1 MILFDVYPLND
12 ITIVKAQGSY
22 VWDDAGQQYLDMY
35 GGHAVISIG
44 HTHPHYVKRLEDQ
57 LHKVGFYSNSI
68 KIPIQKEL
76 ADKLGTVSGKE
87 DYQLFLCNSGAEAN
101 ENALKLASFYNG
113 RKKIIAFK
121 KAFHGRTSLAVAATD
136 NPNIVAPVN
145 QTDNIIFLPFNDEA
159 ALEAAFKQQ
168 EISSVIIEGMQGVG
182 GINVAS
188 ASFLRK
194 IRSLCDE
201 YNAVFIADSVQCGY
215 GRSGK
220 FYSHDHSGVNADI
233 YTMAKG
239 MGNGFPVAGIS
250 IAPKFHAKH
259 FMLGTTFGGNHLACA
274 AALAVLE
281 IIEQDNLM
289 ANAKEVGDY
298 LISEL
303 KQLPQIKEVRG
314 MGLMIGI
321 DLPEELKDVKKN
333 LLYKHKI
340 FTGEAKPNV
349 IRLLPALNLGK
360 AEADIFLTALKA
372 ELEQAVVEPAVLV

>member
-1 MILFDVYPLND
+1 MKLFDVYPLND
-12 ITIVKAQGSY
+12 IIIEKASGSY
-22 VWDDAGQQYLDMY
+22 VWDDKGQKYLDMY

-44 HTHPHYVKRLEDQ
+44 HTHPHYVKRLEEQ

-68 KIPIQKEL
+68 KIPIQVEL
-76 ADKLGTVSGKE
+76 ADKLGKASGKE
-87 DYQLFLCNSGAEAN
+87 DYQLFLCSSGAEAN

-113 RKKIIAFK
+113 GKKVIAFK

-145 QTDNIIFLPFNDEA
+145 QTENIIFLPFNDEA
-159 ALEAAFKQQ
+159 ALEETFKK
-168 EISSVIIEGMQGVG
+168 EDISSVIIEGIQGVG

-188 ASFLRK
+188 ESFLQK

-220 FYSHDHSGVNADI
+220 FYSHDFSGVNADI

-250 IAPKFHAKH
+250 IAPKIQPKH

-281 IIEQDNLM
+281 VIERDGLM
-289 ANAKEVGDY
+289 NNAETIGNY
-298 LISEL
+298 LVEKL
-303 KQLPQIKEVRG
+303 KKLTKIKEVRG
-314 MGLMIGI
+314 RGLMIGI
-321 DLPEELKDVKKN
+321 ELPEELKDVKKN
-333 LLYKHKI
+333 LLFKHKI

-349 IRLLPALNLGK
+349 IRLLPALNITK
-360 AEADIFLTALKA
+360 AEADIFLQAISEELKA
-372 ELEQAVVEPAVLV
+372 

>member
-1 MILFDVYPLND
+1 MRLFDVYPLND
-12 ITIVKAQGSY
+12 ITIVKALGST
-22 VWDDAGQQYLDMY
+22 VWDDKGQEYLDMY

-68 KIPIQKEL
+68 KIPLQVEL
-76 ADKLGTVSGKE
+76 AEKLGKVSGKE

-159 ALEAAFKQQ
+159 AMEAAFKKE
-168 EISSVIIEGMQGVG
+168 EICAVIIEGIQGVG

-188 ASFLRK
+188 NSFLQK

-220 FYSHDHSGVNADI
+220 FYSQDFSGVNADV

-250 IAPKFHAKH
+250 IAPKIQPKH

-281 IIEQDNLM
+281 IIEQDKLM
-289 ANAKEVGDY
+289 ENAATVGSY
-298 LISEL
+298 LIEEL
-303 KQLPQIKEVRG
+303 KKLPKIKEVRG
-314 MGLMIGI
+314 RGLMIGI
-321 DLPEELKDVKKN
+321 DLPEELKEVKKN
-333 LLYKHKI
+333 LLFKHKI

-349 IRLLPALNLGK
+349 IRLLPALSLTK
-360 AEADIFLTALKA
+360 VDAERFLDALKI
-372 ELEQAVVEPAVLV
+372 ELQ

>member
-1 MILFDVYPLND
+1 MKLFDVYPLND
-12 ITIVKAQGSY
+12 ITIVKALGST
-22 VWDDAGQQYLDMY
+22 VWDDKGQEYLDMY

-68 KIPIQKEL
+68 KIPLQVEL
-76 ADKLGTVSGKE
+76 AEKLGNVSGKE
-87 DYQLFLCNSGAEAN
+87 EYQLFLCNSGAEAN

-159 ALEAAFKQQ
+159 ALEEAFRKE
-168 EISSVIIEGMQGVG
+168 EICAVIIEGIQGVG

-188 ASFLRK
+188 DSFLQK
-194 IRSLCDE
+194 IRSLCNE

-220 FYSHDHSGVNADI
+220 FYSQDYSGVNADI

-250 IAPKFHAKH
+250 IAPKIQPKH

-281 IIEQDNLM
+281 VIEQDKLM
-289 ANAKEVGDY
+289 ENAATIGSY
-298 LISEL
+298 LIEEL
-303 KQLPQIKEVRG
+303 KKLPKIKEVRG
-314 MGLMIGI
+314 RGLMIGI
-321 DLPEELKDVKKN
+321 DLPEELKEVKKN
-333 LLYKHKI
+333 LLFKHKI

-349 IRLLPALNLGK
+349 IRLLPALSLTKGD
-360 AEADIFLTALKA
+360 ADRFLEALKT
-372 ELEQAVVEPAVLV
+372 ELAP